1 MDVKNLLKN
10 KIISDAII
18 VKPSLIN
25 VSKFINHQI
34 DMNLMYDI
42 STFFVEHFKDKKPN
56 KILTVEASGIIPAGL
71 VAYFMGLP
79 LVYAKKKSPITLGG
93 DVYSRKIFSTTRGED
108 VPLAISKAYL
118 NENDNILII
127 DDFLSSGGSVLG
139 LVDILNEAR
148 TNIVGFG
155 VIIEKGF
162 EQGRSRIEEMGID
175 VFSLIRIKSIENG
188 IEFDT

>member
-1 MDVKNLLKN
+1 
-10 KIISDAII
+10 
-18 VKPSLIN
+18 
-25 VSKFINHQI
+25 
-34 DMNLMYDI
+34 
-42 STFFVEHFKDKKPN
+42 
-56 KILTVEASGIIPAGL
+56 
-71 VAYFMGLP
+71 
-79 LVYAKKKSPITLGG
+79 LGG
-93 DVYSRKIFSTTRGED
+93 DVYSRKIFSATRGEY

-148 TNIVGFG
+148 ANIVGFG

-162 EQGRSRIEEMGID
+162 EQGRSRIEERGID

-188 IEFDT
+188 IEFDA